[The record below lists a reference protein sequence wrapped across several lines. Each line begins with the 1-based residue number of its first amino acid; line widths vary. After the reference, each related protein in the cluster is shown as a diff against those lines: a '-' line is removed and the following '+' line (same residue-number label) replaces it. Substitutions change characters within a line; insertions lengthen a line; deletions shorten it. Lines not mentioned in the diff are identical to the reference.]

1 MVTRMR
7 SVPRQSPIGT
17 PLSTSCAENGDSSA
31 WEEES
36 DDIIEEARFTRN
48 TQLAQRLAV
57 FRRSLELGISA
68 LIPSKSSLGT
78 ALGIRAEAIPS
89 RAESD
94 GEPTARSAYTECM
107 ELPDLP
113 PDLTFPALGN
123 TAGDIDFAFR
133 VKQAA
138 LGPHVTV
145 RWGWNETFQRAVH
158 ERRFNEKPFFA
169 IERAGRRLGTISIES
184 CSTHLRL
191 GEFYLLPAFQGR
203 GLGTAILRHCL
214 TLADALRLPVRLEY
228 LRWNPGG
235 SLYRRCGFVELGR
248 TDVHCLMERPSTSPP
263 PAPP

>member
-1 MVTRMR
+1 MHGATR
-7 SVPRQSPIGT
+7 
-17 PLSTSCAENGDSSA
+17 SS
-31 WEEES
+31 
-36 DDIIEEARFTRN
+36 
-48 TQLAQRLAV
+48 
-57 FRRSLELGISA
+57 
-68 LIPSKSSLGT
+68 
-78 ALGIRAEAIPS
+78 
-89 RAESD
+89 
-94 GEPTARSAYTECM
+94 
-107 ELPDLP
+107 

-138 LGPHVTV
+138 PGPHVTV

-158 ERRFNEKPFFA
+158 ERCFNEKPFFA

-228 LRWNPGG
+228 LRWNPVG
-235 SLYRRCGFVELGR
+235 SLYRRCGCVELGR